1 MTSELIERVARSL
14 WIGEG
19 YSPEHWDGTTGR
31 QWAAYMFNHKS
42 RYYDLAQAAIRVIAP
57 AVLEEAIAQC
67 EWPEEA
73 ELNNEFA
80 RGMATACCLNR
91 DAIRALKTR
100 YEQ

>member
-1 MTSELIERVARSL
+1 MTSDLTQAVKNSL
-14 WIGEG
+14 KPLVSDNISDEMLDAWL
-19 YSPEHWDGTTGR
+19 T
-31 QWAAYMFNHKS
+31 
-42 RYYDLAQAAIRVIAP
+42 DLAQAAIRVIAP